1 MMDEGLSKH
10 EELLLKSWDSPLSG
24 EERTVLAAQMQENAS
39 LRWQSD
45 QYLKVRTLLHRAE
58 PDTFGPFFAERILNV
73 IKNRT
78 EKIEY
83 LIFFFFKKY
92 QVLVAGI
99 FVALLITNLL
109 LSDSLTVREI
119 LGLEQQTTEDVYTIN
134 LYNDLTQ

>member
-1 MMDEGLSKH
+1 MNEGLSTH
-10 EELLLKSWDSPLSG
+10 EELLLKSWDAPLSG
-24 EERTVLAAQMQENAS
+24 EERTLLTSQMQQNAS

-45 QYLKVRTLLHRAE
+45 QYLKIRALLQRAE
-58 PDTFGPFFAERILNV
+58 PDTFGPFFAERIINV

-92 QVLVAGI
+92 QVLVAGV

-119 LGLEQQTTEDVYTIN
+119 LGLEQQTAEDVYTIN